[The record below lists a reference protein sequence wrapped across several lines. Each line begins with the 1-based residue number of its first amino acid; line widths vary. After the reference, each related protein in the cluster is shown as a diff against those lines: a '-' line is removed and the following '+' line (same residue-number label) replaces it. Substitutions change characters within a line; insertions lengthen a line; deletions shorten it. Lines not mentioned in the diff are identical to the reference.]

1 MACVSVVRGEHG
13 SMVFTCLIE
22 HNCMDQS
29 HVLRLPIASYLN
41 ELTCSL
47 DEGDVAIPVLFD
59 GFQMVLDLQIMLYS
73 FRGCSDFVIT
83 EVHVVCVMTFHHG
96 VDPFRC
102 RHRTLSLYALTILV
116 EFFAIP
122 VPKIPRKHFLGIGS
136 YGGNKRDPDSF
147 EGWHRPTKS
156 RFICTKVA
164 SGWVARLTRPNR

>member
-22 HNCMDQS
+22 HNYMDQS
-29 HVLRLPIASYLN
+29 HVLRLPIASFLN

-59 GFQMVLDLQIMLYS
+59 GFQMVLDLLQIMLYS

-83 EVHVVCVMTFHHG
+83 KVHVVCVMTFHHG

-102 RHRTLSLYALTILV
+102 HHRTLSLYALTILV
-116 EFFAIP
+116 DFFAIP
-122 VPKIPRKHFLGIGS
+122 VSKIPRKYFLGGRL
-136 YGGNKRDPDSF
+136 YGGNKRDPEAFDC
-147 EGWHRPTKS
+147 WHRPTKS
-156 RFICTKVA
+156 NSNCTKVA
-164 SGWVARLTRPNR
+164 SG

>member
-1 MACVSVVRGEHG
+1 MIDACMACVSVVRGEHG

-29 HVLRLPIASYLN
+29 HVLRLPIASFLN

-83 EVHVVCVMTFHHG
+83 KVHVVCVMTFHHG

-102 RHRTLSLYALTILV
+102 HHRTLSLYALTILV
-116 EFFAIP
+116 DFFAIP
-122 VPKIPRKHFLGIGS
+122 VSKIPRKYFLGGRL
-136 YGGNKRDPDSF
+136 YGGNKRDPETFDC
-147 EGWHRPTKS
+147 WHRPTKS
-156 RFICTKVA
+156 NSNCTKVA
-164 SGWVARLTRPNR
+164 SG

>member
-1 MACVSVVRGEHG
+1 
-13 SMVFTCLIE
+13 MVFTCLIE

-122 VPKIPRKHFLGIGS
+122 VPKIPRKHFLGGGS

-156 RFICTKVA
+156 SFICTKVA
-164 SGWVARLTRPNR
+164 SGWVAPLTRPNR